1 MNILSATN
9 ALKEIK
15 LKELDDEF
23 QIALMNVIN
32 KAFPDTIRISC
43 ESTGDEIRKLIDT
56 ELPADARTEL
66 MQSSV
71 FHDRNDIVRFF
82 NNVER
87 LQETHQR
94 LVEFDD
100 AVKGNFITSMAFL
113 VIIVVVGLMT
123 LYVLTENTRGK
134 VPDSRVAHMAINI
147 VDNLTKA
154 PAPTEP
160 QP

>member
-1 MNILSATN
+1 
-9 ALKEIK
+9 
-15 LKELDDEF
+15 
-23 QIALMNVIN
+23 MNVIN

-134 VPDSRVAHMAINI
+134 VPDSRVAHMAISI